1 MKISKRQFI
10 SKKAESLDKD
20 IEALRG
26 YLLCRIQ
33 DIVGYLTQTG
43 RESKDV
49 LEMCK
54 KIIKEI
60 K

>member
-10 SKKAESLDKD
+10 SKKAESLNKD
-20 IEALRG
+20 IKVLKG

-33 DIVGYLTQTG
+33 DIVDDLTQTG
-43 RESKDV
+43 RKPEDV

-54 KIIKEI
+54 KIIKEM